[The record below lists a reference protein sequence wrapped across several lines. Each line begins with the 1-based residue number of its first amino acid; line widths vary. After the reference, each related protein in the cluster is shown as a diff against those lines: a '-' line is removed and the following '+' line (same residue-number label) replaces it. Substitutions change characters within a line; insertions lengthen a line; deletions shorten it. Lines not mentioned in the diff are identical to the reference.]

1 MWCRPRSPSPRPT
14 HARRPRVWAG
24 RGGPERGA
32 GASASSRARVAP
44 GEELPGPG
52 REDRQPPGAS
62 CQVPATAARRA
73 GLEPRR
79 PCYLELS
86 AGRRLPTDSTPA
98 GHRPPFIA
106 KPARG
111 LPVRSPLRKAL
122 RRRAS
127 PPSATLAPALMVTRA
142 RAPLHSSLSPGPP
155 GQLST
160 WSVLRASCRRLLA
173 CEQGRLPGPALLAQ
187 LPEQGP
193 VHGSLRKLAWTA
205 EGRPGP
211 PAGVDLCGGP

>member
-1 MWCRPRSPSPRPT
+1 MPPT
-14 HARRPRVWAG
+14 QPLPPPHARAAASG
-24 RGGPERGA
+24 LGGPRGPRA
-32 GASASSRARVAP
+32 GGWGVCFLQSKGSAWGGA
-44 GEELPGPG
+44 G